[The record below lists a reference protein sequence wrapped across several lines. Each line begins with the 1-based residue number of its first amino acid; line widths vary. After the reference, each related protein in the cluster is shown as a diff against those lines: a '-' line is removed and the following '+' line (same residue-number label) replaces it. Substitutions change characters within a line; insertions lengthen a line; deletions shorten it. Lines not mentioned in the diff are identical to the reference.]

1 MMNQNLPNT
10 KKTKNPNIKKLKVL
24 ITIVN
29 RSKALF
35 YTDLLEQ
42 YDVNM
47 QMTLYGNGTANS
59 EMLGLLGLVE
69 TEKAVIM
76 SIVREDKIKDIKMV
90 LTEKFDKVKD
100 GKGIAYT
107 IPMQSIIGVSI
118 YQFLANNQIKKEDK
132 TSA

>member
-1 MMNQNLPNT
+1 MNQNLPNT

-42 YDVNM
+42 YEINM

-118 YQFLANNQIKKEDK
+118 YQFLANNQLKKEDK
-132 TSA
+132 ASA

>member
-1 MMNQNLPNT
+1 MTNQNLPNT

-69 TEKAVIM
+69 TEKAVIL

-90 LTEKFDKVKD
+90 LAEKFDKVKD

-132 TSA
+132 ASA

>member
-1 MMNQNLPNT
+1 MNKNLPNT

-69 TEKAVIM
+69 TEKAVIL

-90 LTEKFDKVKD
+90 LAEKFDKVKD

-132 TSA
+132 ASA

>member
-1 MMNQNLPNT
+1 MNKNLPNT

-69 TEKAVIM
+69 TEKAVIL

-90 LTEKFDKVKD
+90 LAEKFDKVKD

>member
-1 MMNQNLPNT
+1 MNQNLPNT

-42 YDVNM
+42 YEINM
-47 QMTLYGNGTANS
+47 QITLYGNGTANS

-90 LTEKFDKVKD
+90 LAEKFDKVKD

-132 TSA
+132 ASA

>member
-1 MMNQNLPNT
+1 MNQNLPNT

-59 EMLGLLGLVE
+59 AEP
-69 TEKAVIM
+69 IM
-76 SIVREDKIKDIKMV
+76 NEVPVPTPLI
-90 LTEKFDKVKD
+90 L
-100 GKGIAYT
+100 
-107 IPMQSIIGVSI
+107 
-118 YQFLANNQIKKEDK
+118 
-132 TSA
+132 

>member
-1 MMNQNLPNT
+1 MNKNLPNT
-10 KKTKNPNIKKLKVL
+10 KKTKNPNIKKLKIL

-69 TEKAVIM
+69 TEKAVIL

-90 LTEKFDKVKD
+90 LAEKFDKVKD

-132 TSA
+132 ASA

>member
-1 MMNQNLPNT
+1 MTNQNLPNT
-10 KKTKNPNIKKLKVL
+10 KKTKNPNLKKLKVL

-90 LTEKFDKVKD
+90 LAEKFDKVKD

-132 TSA
+132 ASA

>member
-1 MMNQNLPNT
+1 MRAELEKEGMT
-10 KKTKNPNIKKLKVL
+10 MIKLYKGG
-24 ITIVN
+24 
-29 RSKALF
+29 AF
-35 YTDLLEQ
+35 LLNGKELVE

-100 GKGIAYT
+100 G
-107 IPMQSIIGVSI
+107 
-118 YQFLANNQIKKEDK
+118 
-132 TSA
+132 

>member
-1 MMNQNLPNT
+1 MNQNLPNT
-10 KKTKNPNIKKLKVL
+10 KKTKVL

-132 TSA
+132 ASA

>member
-1 MMNQNLPNT
+1 MTNQNLPNT
-10 KKTKNPNIKKLKVL
+10 KKTKNPNLKKLKVL

-69 TEKAVIM
+69 TEKAVIL

-90 LTEKFDKVKD
+90 LAEKFDKVKD

-132 TSA
+132 ASA

>member
-1 MMNQNLPNT
+1 MTNQNLPNT
-10 KKTKNPNIKKLKVL
+10 KKTKNPNLKKLKVL

-42 YDVNM
+42 YEINM

-69 TEKAVIM
+69 TEKAVIL

-90 LTEKFDKVKD
+90 LAEKFDKVKD

-132 TSA
+132 ASA

>member
-1 MMNQNLPNT
+1 MTNQNLPNT
-10 KKTKNPNIKKLKVL
+10 KKTKNPNLKKLKVL

-42 YDVNM
+42 YEINM

-90 LTEKFDKVKD
+90 LAEKFDKVKD

-132 TSA
+132 ASA

>member
-1 MMNQNLPNT
+1 MNQNLPNT
-10 KKTKNPNIKKLKVL
+10 KKTKNPNLKKLKVL

>member
-1 MMNQNLPNT
+1 MSF
-10 KKTKNPNIKKLKVL
+10 KKLKVL

-42 YDVNM
+42 YEINM

-69 TEKAVIM
+69 TEKAVIL

-90 LTEKFDKVKD
+90 LAEKFDKVKD

-132 TSA
+132 ASA

>member
-1 MMNQNLPNT
+1 MNKNLPNT

-59 EMLGLLGLVE
+59 EMLGFLGLVE
-69 TEKAVIM
+69 TEKAVIL

-90 LTEKFDKVKD
+90 LAEKFDKVKD

-132 TSA
+132 ASA

>member
-1 MMNQNLPNT
+1 MNQNLPNT

-100 GKGIAYT
+100 GQGIAYT

>member
-1 MMNQNLPNT
+1 MNQNLPNT

-132 TSA
+132 ASA

>member
-1 MMNQNLPNT
+1 MNQNLPNT

-35 YTDLLEQ
+35 YTQLLEQ

-69 TEKAVIM
+69 TEKAVIL

-90 LTEKFDKVKD
+90 LAEKFDKVKD

-132 TSA
+132 ASA

>member
-1 MMNQNLPNT
+1 MNKNLPNT

-90 LTEKFDKVKD
+90 LAEKFDKVKD

-132 TSA
+132 ASA

>member
-1 MMNQNLPNT
+1 MNQNLPNT

>member
-1 MMNQNLPNT
+1 MTNQNLPNT
-10 KKTKNPNIKKLKVL
+10 KKTKNPNLKKLKVL

-118 YQFLANNQIKKEDK
+118 YQFLANNQLKKEDK
-132 TSA
+132 ASA

>member
-1 MMNQNLPNT
+1 MNRNLPNT

-42 YDVNM
+42 YEINM

-118 YQFLANNQIKKEDK
+118 YQFLANNQLKKEDK
-132 TSA
+132 ASA

>member
-1 MMNQNLPNT
+1 MNKNLPNT

-42 YDVNM
+42 YEINM

-69 TEKAVIM
+69 TEKAVIL

-90 LTEKFDKVKD
+90 LAEKFDKVKD

-132 TSA
+132 ASA

>member
-1 MMNQNLPNT
+1 MNQNLPNT

-76 SIVREDKIKDIKMV
+76 SIVRDDKIKDIKIV

>member
-1 MMNQNLPNT
+1 
-10 KKTKNPNIKKLKVL
+10 
-24 ITIVN
+24 
-29 RSKALF
+29 
-35 YTDLLEQ
+35 
-42 YDVNM
+42 M

-100 GKGIAYT
+100 GKGIEYT

-118 YQFLANNQIKKEDK
+118 YQFLANNQLKKEDK
-132 TSA
+132 ASA

>member
-1 MMNQNLPNT
+1 MNQNLPNT

-118 YQFLANNQIKKEDK
+118 YQFLANNQLKKEDK
-132 TSA
+132 ASA

>member
-1 MMNQNLPNT
+1 MTNQNLPNT

-42 YDVNM
+42 YEINM

-69 TEKAVIM
+69 TEKAVIL

-90 LTEKFDKVKD
+90 LAEKFDKVKD

-132 TSA
+132 ASA

>member
-1 MMNQNLPNT
+1 MNQNLPNT

-76 SIVREDKIKDIKMV
+76 SIVREDKIKDHFLHDFMV
-90 LTEKFDKVKD
+90 
-100 GKGIAYT
+100 
-107 IPMQSIIGVSI
+107 
-118 YQFLANNQIKKEDK
+118 
-132 TSA
+132 

>member
-1 MMNQNLPNT
+1 MNKNLPNT

-69 TEKAVIM
+69 TEKAVIL
-76 SIVREDKIKDIKMV
+76 SIVKEDKIKDIKMV
-90 LTEKFDKVKD
+90 LAEKFDKVKD

-132 TSA
+132 ASA